1 MPGTRPRRPR
11 PPATH
16 VIVDRRTWSVVS
28 HHPSLAAARDAWRR
42 KASLTKGMVKGSL
55 RAWWAS
61 HHLIRTVAAAEN
73 AANRSAIEAAKKE
86 RRA

>member
-1 MPGTRPRRPR
+1 MARLPR

-42 KASLTKGMVKGSL
+42 KAFPTKGMVKGSL
-55 RAWWAS
+55 RAWAS

-73 AANRSAIEAAKKE
+73 ASHRSAIEAAKRE
-86 RRA
+86 HRA